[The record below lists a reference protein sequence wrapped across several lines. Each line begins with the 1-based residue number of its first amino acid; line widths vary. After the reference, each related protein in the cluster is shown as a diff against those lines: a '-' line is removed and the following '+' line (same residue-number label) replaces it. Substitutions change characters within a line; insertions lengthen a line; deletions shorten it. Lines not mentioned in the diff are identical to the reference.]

1 MDKQGCR
8 KEKLPRFEEES
19 VTVLSDFDDEIS
31 VIVLSDSSDVED
43 ENSIARADFRSRRPV
58 TPQIALTTNRN
69 GWSNCCP

>member
-1 MDKQGCR
+1 MNFR
-8 KEKLPRFEEES
+8 NHPSEEES

-31 VIVLSDSSDVED
+31 VIVLSDSSDAED
-43 ENSIARADFRSRRPV
+43 ENSIARADFRSRRLV